1 MTKFEHGNEEDWE
14 GRPSKSQRKRD
25 MVALQQLGESLI
37 ALAPEQLERLDL
49 HEDLAEAIRFYH
61 ILKDKEAKRRHQQFI
76 GTVMRR
82 IDAEPLRRALEEL
95 DQLRYQQAEE
105 FHQIELWR
113 DALLEGDG
121 DVLTE
126 MVQRFELDPQQLR
139 QLARLAAIEKTA
151 GKPSKNGRALFRL
164 LRQAFEREQSRD
176 KARDLEEQ
184 AGEDLD

>member
-25 MVALQQLGESLI
+25 MVALQELGESLI

-139 QLARLAAIEKTA
+139 QLARLAAVEKTA

-176 KARDLEEQ
+176 KARELEEQ